1 MILPRSSVASKN
13 RGKYCVNSSIDK
25 VVVVVNS
32 NRDNTSEPRD
42 PIDKRSEAKILSS
55 GEMPIFLTIPFIFL
69 IAVKS
74 AAPNEASTQ
83 HGPSFWRSSFGVD
96 VKLVDYD
103 GSCCKKFIEEVITS
117 NKEDFE
123 PVCTECVSSK
133 NNNVFKLDICLG
145 VG

>member
-1 MILPRSSVASKN
+1 MHVATATTTERQSQTKKPETSFHVRSHMILPRSSVASKN
-13 RGKYCVNSSIDK
+13 RDKNCVNSYIDK

-83 HGPSFWRSSFGVD
+83 LGPSFWRSSFGVS

-103 GSCCKKFIEEVITS
+103 GSCCKKLFRR
-117 NKEDFE
+117 
-123 PVCTECVSSK
+123 
-133 NNNVFKLDICLG
+133 
-145 VG
+145 